1 LAKPRQV
8 VLGLLHFHHCP
19 KDFSMNEDSLTG
31 TVKFFNASKGYGFIT
46 ADGGEEIF
54 FHQSNVKETGF
65 RDMLRQ
71 GDLVTF
77 EIKNGQK
84 GKRAVNIFRKA
95 TAE

>member
-1 LAKPRQV
+1 MWMM
-8 VLGLLHFHHCP
+8 
-19 KDFSMNEDSLTG
+19 KDDALTG
-31 TVKFFNASKGYGFIT
+31 TVKFFNATKGYGFIT

-71 GDLVTF
+71 GDIVSF

-84 GKRAVNIFRKA
+84 GKRAVNIFRRA
-95 TAE
+95 TGE

>member
-1 LAKPRQV
+1 MIKED
-8 VLGLLHFHHCP
+8 LL
-19 KDFSMNEDSLTG
+19 SG

-71 GDLVTF
+71 GDIVKF

-95 TAE
+95 AME

>member
-1 LAKPRQV
+1 MMK
-8 VLGLLHFHHCP
+8 
-19 KDFSMNEDSLTG
+19 EDSLTG
-31 TVKFFNASKGYGFIT
+31 TVKFFNSSKGYGFIT

-71 GDLVTF
+71 GDIVTF

-84 GKRAVNIFRKA
+84 GKRAVNIFRRA

>member
-1 LAKPRQV
+1 M
-8 VLGLLHFHHCP
+8 
-19 KDFSMNEDSLTG
+19 KDDALTG
-31 TVKFFNASKGYGFIT
+31 TVKFFNATKGYGFIT
-46 ADGGEEIF
+46 SDGGEEIF

-71 GDLVTF
+71 GDIVTF

-84 GKRAVNIFRKA
+84 GKRAVNIFRRV